1 MLFKRLA
8 VILFCLSFFANKEL
22 SALSDFWYT
31 GYHYDARQLLNHYK
45 ISDAFQSQHIE
56 DKINGINWCYL
67 NHQYDSMNMLFKQA
81 IGQAKSTGSLDQLY
95 KLYNL
100 HVERNHFAGRYYYAE
115 KCLKTYLKEVPDN
128 YSVASFL
135 RLNRIKLLTKSFSLQ
150 GSLVSQFELDSLQK
164 HFRQIQ
170 AYKAYIETVVFDYT
184 KNSITPNLNHYLALM
199 RALPSP
205 YNQIGLMNLYYQA
218 KAQLRETVVL
228 KQLDSISANDYLSYF
243 RLHIALATESI
254 NDRDSSNA
262 SKEMALCFPFIAY
275 LADIEVS
282 RHYTG
287 VFEDFIMRFE
297 GHPNAPIPI
306 ISLRDYDHE
315 GRLLASNEIARDLL
329 HGANEKLAHQQLM
342 NLYFRIFSVVIA
354 VVLSIVLA
362 FYLSAHNKLKQANI
376 QREWFITALSHD
388 LRSPLSH
395 IARSIDDNNDPDES
409 KRLLVQFEYLL
420 NDTLEMAVDAKKNK
434 PAQYEMLDL
443 VELLD
448 ATLLDLDFIF
458 KHMRIQVHTHLPNDC
473 MVKGNSNGLKV
484 LIRNVLLNAAKHN
497 YPSGTIDVTVS
508 SDKPKSIVVE
518 NSVLANSSIE
528 QDGTGTHLINYFSSR
543 NEVLYRLS
551 ISGDI
556 AKAELIFID

>member
-1 MLFKRLA
+1 MLIKRLA
-8 VILFCLSFFANKEL
+8 VILFYLSFIANNEL
-22 SALSDFWYT
+22 SALTDFWYT
-31 GYHYDARQLLNHYK
+31 GYHYDAKRILNNYQ
-45 ISDAFQSQHIE
+45 ISNAFQSQHIE

-67 NHQYDSMNMLFKQA
+67 NHQYDSMNVLFKQA
-81 IGQAKSTGSLDQLY
+81 IDHAKSTDSLDVLY

-115 KCLKTYLKEVPDN
+115 KCLKTYLKIVPE
-128 YSVASFL
+128 SHTVSSFL
-135 RLNRIKLLTKSFSLQ
+135 KLNRIKLLTKSFSLQ
-150 GSLVSQFELDSLQK
+150 GSLVSQNEFDSLQK
-164 HFRQIQ
+164 HFKQIH
-170 AYKAYIETVVFDYT
+170 AYNAYIETVVFDYT
-184 KNSITPNLNHYLALM
+184 KNSITPNLNHYLSVM

-218 KAQLRETVVL
+218 KAQLRDAVVL
-228 KQLDSISANDYLSYF
+228 KRLDSIPPTEYLSYF
-243 RLHIALATESI
+243 RLHIAKASESI

-262 SKEMALCFPFIAY
+262 SKELALCFPYIAY

-297 GHPNAPIPI
+297 GHPNAPRPL

-329 HGANEKLAHQQLM
+329 HETNDQLAHQQLM

-354 VVLSIVLA
+354 VILSVVLA

-376 QREWFITALSHD
+376 QRDWFITALSHD
-388 LRSPLSH
+388 LRAPLSH
-395 IARSIDDNNDPDES
+395 IARSIDDHKDPDES

-420 NDTLEMAVDAKKNK
+420 NDTLEMAIDAKKNK
-434 PAQYEMLDL
+434 PAQFEMLDL

-458 KHMRIQVHTHLPNDC
+458 KHMGINVHASMPNDC
-473 MVKGNSNGLKV
+473 LIKGNANGLKV

-497 YPSGTIDVTVS
+497 FQSGSITIHVASDSPKRIEISNTV
-508 SDKPKSIVVE
+508 KPNGSFIQE
-518 NSVLANSSIE
+518 
-528 QDGTGTHLINYFSSR
+528 GTGTQLINYFSSR
-543 NEVLYRLS
+543 NEVSYQLS
-551 ISGDI
+551 IKGEE
-556 AKAELIFID
+556 AKAELIFKD